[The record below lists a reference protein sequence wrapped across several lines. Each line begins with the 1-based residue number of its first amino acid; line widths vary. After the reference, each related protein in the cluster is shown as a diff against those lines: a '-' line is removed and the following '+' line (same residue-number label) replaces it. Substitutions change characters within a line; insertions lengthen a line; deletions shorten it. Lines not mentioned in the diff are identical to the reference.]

1 MRRRMLLVARDP
13 DLRVRLAQLFRT
25 SGHAVELAES
35 VAQARRVDF
44 RALARAVVAPEGLG
58 TGAQALTQELRAV
71 TKLLLVSAR
80 SPDTG
85 AETHSVADE
94 ALLLAWAAD
103 GLQPHPKD
111 PEAVLQFFNYSLD
124 LAGHSLTD
132 KTGTEIPLTRGEFRL
147 LREFVQRPGRVL
159 SRDDLLTATAGR
171 DADAFDR
178 SIDVLIMRLRRK
190 IEPDRKRPSLI
201 VTVPGIGYKFV
212 AKVIQAAAATPAE
225 APAAVESV
233 RPPADPP
240 ATPERRHLTILQ
252 CMLSG
257 PGFLAARQDPE
268 DLHTLLAGFHEY
280 CALTVT
286 AAGGMVARTLGD
298 GILAY
303 FGYPQ
308 ADEHHAERAIRAG
321 FGVIESLGRIDLGH
335 FGRLEACIGIAS
347 GLVVMGGAAGLSGE
361 LAASGEAVVSVARLA
376 PYAEANTVLIAE
388 TTRRLVGG
396 LFHCRQRAPLILPD
410 AAEPLATWT
419 VEGAAVS
426 ESRFD
431 SLHAAHLSPFI
442 GRDAELALLMDRWKL
457 AQAGEGQ
464 VVLLCGDP
472 GIGKSR
478 ILKELLDHLETEQ
491 VGSIR
496 LQCSPH
502 AINHAYYPIVDNL
515 ERALKFSRDDTPAA
529 RLDRLEALIL
539 GRYSRPLGDMS
550 FIASILS
557 IPWEEQY
564 GALAFSPRKF
574 KDETLRAL
582 ADIVEAAARSQPT
595 VMVFED
601 IHWADPT
608 SLEMV
613 DLLIDRLAR
622 IPLLLVMTHRPE
634 FQSRWSHQ
642 GHLTAVTLP
651 RLTKTQSARLVS
663 DVTRGRPLPPD
674 QLEEILEKTDGVPL
688 FVEEVTKAALES
700 IELEDAGKRS
710 KGPGGATPRLALPLT
725 LHASLT
731 ARLDRQGPAVK
742 DVAQTGA
749 AIGREFGYALLASIS
764 DLPESQLRQ
773 ALDRL
778 VDAGLVFARGAPP
791 EANYLFKHALVR
803 DAAYG
808 SMLRDRRQLLHRRIV
823 AILEQRFPE
832 VVHAQPA
839 LLAQHCA
846 DAGLTEQAVLYGLKA
861 GRHAA
866 AALAYTE
873 AIAHLERGLA
883 ALASLPEG
891 PTRDRQ
897 EIELQLACGLCLYAA
912 KGPAAAR
919 PAYVRAHEL
928 AAEQG
933 SSPQQ
938 FEALY
943 GVWQCHLVSGG
954 IVAARPF
961 SAQLVRMSEREQDPA
976 LRLQSYHSEWSTL
989 VYAGELAKGRD
1000 YVDAGRRIYDEES
1013 HQAHRFIFGGHDP
1026 GVCAGC
1032 MGALS
1037 EWLLGYP
1044 ETALTSS
1051 AEALALSRRIAHPFT
1066 SAVGLT
1072 LASLFHLSKR
1082 EPEAALHRIEAAEA
1096 LATEQRL
1103 SLLVEPNLVRGAA
1116 LFEQGD
1122 PEEAIFRIGQAL
1134 TDMRRRGGA
1143 FYLPFGFAFLADAF
1157 ARCGQHPAAR
1167 AAILEGLEAASAT
1180 GEHVWDAEL
1189 HRVHGAVLL
1198 AENKADEGQAA
1209 LEEALRVARG
1219 QQARAYELR
1228 AATCLARLWGE
1239 QGRRTEA
1246 RNLLAPIYGWFTEG
1260 FGAPDLKDARML
1272 LDDLA

>member
-1 MRRRMLLVARDP
+1 MK
-13 DLRVRLAQLFRT
+13 RVK
-25 SGHAVELAES
+25 GV
-35 VAQARRVDF
+35 
-44 RALARAVVAPEGLG
+44 
-58 TGAQALTQELRAV
+58 
-71 TKLLLVSAR
+71 
-80 SPDTG
+80 
-85 AETHSVADE
+85 
-94 ALLLAWAAD
+94 
-103 GLQPHPKD
+103 
-111 PEAVLQFFNYSLD
+111 
-124 LAGHSLTD
+124 
-132 KTGTEIPLTRGEFRL
+132 
-147 LREFVQRPGRVL
+147 
-159 SRDDLLTATAGR
+159 
-171 DADAFDR
+171 
-178 SIDVLIMRLRRK
+178 
-190 IEPDRKRPSLI
+190 
-201 VTVPGIGYKFV
+201 
-212 AKVIQAAAATPAE
+212 
-225 APAAVESV
+225 
-233 RPPADPP
+233 
-240 ATPERRHLTILQ
+240 
-252 CMLSG
+252 
-257 PGFLAARQDPE
+257 E
-268 DLHTLLAGFHEY
+268 DLNIRIVWAQ
-280 CALTVT
+280 
-286 AAGGMVARTLGD
+286 
-298 GILAY
+298 GIV
-303 FGYPQ
+303 
-308 ADEHHAERAIRAG
+308 
-321 FGVIESLGRIDLGH
+321 GVG
-335 FGRLEACIGIAS
+335 
-347 GLVVMGGAAGLSGE
+347 
-361 LAASGEAVVSVARLA
+361 VS
-376 PYAEANTVLIAE
+376 
-388 TTRRLVGG
+388 
-396 LFHCRQRAPLILPD
+396 
-410 AAEPLATWT
+410 
-419 VEGAAVS
+419 
-426 ESRFD
+426 
-431 SLHAAHLSPFI
+431 
-442 GRDAELALLMDRWKL
+442 
-457 AQAGEGQ
+457 
-464 VVLLCGDP
+464 
-472 GIGKSR
+472 
-478 ILKELLDHLETEQ
+478 
-491 VGSIR
+491 
-496 LQCSPH
+496 
-502 AINHAYYPIVDNL
+502 
-515 ERALKFSRDDTPAA
+515 
-529 RLDRLEALIL
+529 
-539 GRYSRPLGDMS
+539 
-550 FIASILS
+550 SILS
-557 IPWEEQY
+557 IPCEEQY

-642 GHLTAVTLP
+642 GRLTAVTLP

-700 IELEDAGKRS
+700 TELEDAGRRS
-710 KGPGGATPRLALPLT
+710 KGPAGATPRLALPLT

-764 DLPESQLRQ
+764 DLPESHLRQ

-823 AILEQRFPE
+823 AILEQRFP
-832 VVHAQPA
+832 
-839 LLAQHCA
+839 
-846 DAGLTEQAVLYGLKA
+846 
-861 GRHAA
+861 AA

-891 PTRDRQ
+891 PARDRQ

-961 SAQLVRMSEREQDPA
+961 SAQLARMSEREQDPA

-1013 HQAHRFIFGGHDP
+1013 HQAHRFIFGGHGP

-1066 SAVGLT
+1066 SAVG
-1072 LASLFHLSKR
+1072 
-1082 EPEAALHRIEAAEA
+1082 
-1096 LATEQRL
+1096 
-1103 SLLVEPNLVRGAA
+1103 
-1116 LFEQGD
+1116 
-1122 PEEAIFRIGQAL
+1122 
-1134 TDMRRRGGA
+1134 
-1143 FYLPFGFAFLADAF
+1143 
-1157 ARCGQHPAAR
+1157 
-1167 AAILEGLEAASAT
+1167 
-1180 GEHVWDAEL
+1180 
-1189 HRVHGAVLL
+1189 
-1198 AENKADEGQAA
+1198 
-1209 LEEALRVARG
+1209 
-1219 QQARAYELR
+1219 
-1228 AATCLARLWGE
+1228 
-1239 QGRRTEA
+1239 
-1246 RNLLAPIYGWFTEG
+1246 
-1260 FGAPDLKDARML
+1260 
-1272 LDDLA
+1272 